1 MPRMY
6 RATPRKELR
15 MELVLIILICLIA
28 NIVSFRLGYKS
39 GKDKEIIVVKQSD
52 DVTIL
57 NNNSSDLSYE
67 DEEAIV
73 PDETEVKTY
82 V

>member
-1 MPRMY
+1 
-6 RATPRKELR
+6 

>member
-1 MPRMY
+1 
-6 RATPRKELR
+6 

-39 GKDKEIIVVKQSD
+39 GKDKEIVVIKQSD
-52 DVTIL
+52 DITVL
-57 NNNSSDLSYE
+57 NNNTTDLSYE

-73 PDETEVKTY
+73 PDETEVRTY

>member
-1 MPRMY
+1 
-6 RATPRKELR
+6 
-15 MELVLIILICLIA
+15 MELVLLILICLIA

-52 DVTIL
+52 DITVL
-57 NNNSSDLSYE
+57 NNTTDLSYE

-73 PDETEVKTY
+73 PDETEVRTY

>member
-1 MPRMY
+1 M
-6 RATPRKELR
+6 
-15 MELVLIILICLIA
+15 
-28 NIVSFRLGYKS
+28 SFRLGYKS

-52 DVTIL
+52 DITVL
-57 NNNSSDLSYE
+57 NNNPTDLSYE

-73 PDETEVKTY
+73 PDETEVRTY

>member
-1 MPRMY
+1 MY

-39 GKDKEIIVVKQSD
+39 GKDKEIVVVKQSD
-52 DVTIL
+52 KIEYI
-57 NNNSSDLSYE
+57 NRPSDLSYE